1 MPRQVMYRNLII
13 KKNKGFLLVEVLV
26 TVVILSVSLT
36 FITRSLMTGLNSLE
50 IIKQYTTGY
59 SLLEQKLWDIEGK
72 YFIDAGLKIEEDF
85 PEPYQNFKYSLETEN
100 MKDDGEK
107 GLLNKVSLSVNWPT
121 KNNRREISIVT
132 YLFNKNAK

>member
-1 MPRQVMYRNLII
+1 MCRNSIT
-13 KKNKGFLLVEVLV
+13 KNNDGFLLVEVLI

-50 IIKQYTTGY
+50 IIKQYTIGY
-59 SLLEQKLWDIEGK
+59 SLLEDKLWDIENK
-72 YFIDAGLKIEEDF
+72 YFIDAGLNIEEDL

-100 MKDDGEK
+100 IKEDGEK
-107 GLLNKVSLSVNWPT
+107 GLLNQVSLSVNWPT

-132 YLFNKNAK
+132 YLFNKSANEYE